1 MASEDVNEA
10 PAWLTD
16 DKPSTPAS
24 AALAAP
30 ALTATAAAPAA
41 AVNTAPA
48 AAPANPE
55 DLAAAEQEQLRG
67 VIMFMRLINLGVSVA
82 LVARSVLLF
91 ATIVIDP
98 KVWVLTAFSM
108 FGGCLICCL
117 ETQLKAI
124 RTLIAVNFGFLFDPT
139 LRFFFYL
146 LLASICLS
154 LKDLFGMIMA
164 GCLVGVAVYNT
175 FVLCRY
181 PAYRKLRDEL
191 ASEED
196 ERINKKLRQE
206 VGKEARRQM
215 FTKS

>member
-24 AALAAP
+24 AAPAAP
-30 ALTATAAAPAA
+30 APTAMAAAPAA

-48 AAPANPE
+48 AGPANPE
-55 DLAAAEQEQLRG
+55 DLAAAEQEQLKG
-67 VIMFMRLINLGVSVA
+67 VIMFMRLINLGVSIA
-82 LVARSVLLF
+82 LIVRSSLLF
-91 ATIVIDP
+91 AAISLDP
-98 KVWVLTAFSM
+98 KVWVLSAFSL
-108 FGGCLICCL
+108 FGGCLVCCL

-124 RTLIAVNFGFLFDPT
+124 RTFIAIDFGFLFDPT

-146 LLASICLS
+146 LLASVCLS
-154 LKDLFGMIMA
+154 LKDLFGLVMA
-164 GCLVGVAVYNT
+164 GCLVAAAVYNT

-191 ASEED
+191 AKEED
-196 ERINKKLRQE
+196 ERINKKIRTE